1 MASVRFFIGNMR
13 LRIIQFVQLCQWYAP
28 IAAPVPIYVLAKLEM
43 LFVAVCTSLASC
55 WVHGTCFWCALSNS
69 IWIILLRDYRFSC
82 PTDIH
87 IFLTCSHVS
96 VIVFTF
102 IFTIALTFL
111 SCRLDSVSFRL
122 FCSQFCHLLD
132 SCLAYNHDC
141 LNRHGFGAIG
151 ILNVHLRLS
160 KRCFLCL
167 KCPYA

>member
-28 IAAPVPIYVLAKLEM
+28 IAAPVPIYAKLEM

-55 WVHGTCFWCALSNS
+55 WVHGTCFRCALSNS
-69 IWIILLRDYRFSC
+69 IWITLLRDYRFSC
-82 PTDIH
+82 PMDID
-87 IFLTCSHVS
+87 IFLTCSHDS
-96 VIVFTF
+96 VIV
-102 IFTIALTFL
+102 LRSSLQSLWHFL
-111 SCRLDSVSFRL
+111 SRRLDSVSFRL

-151 ILNVHLRLS
+151 ILYVHLRLS

-167 KCPYA
+167 KCPNA